1 MQCWTM
7 DPVVLLSAFII
18 IFLQADVCLA
28 ENRTQLFRDIF
39 NGYEPRVAPF
49 DTLPDVLHL
58 SGTISLISIRSV
70 NEKDQTFS
78 ASIWISMVWEDRR
91 LKWDPDSYKEITTIQ
106 TTSKYVWIPS
116 SVCIFNEVTNDKC
129 LTEEKPVTIYNSG
142 TVVYTTSR
150 ESTSQC
156 KIDISKYPF
165 DTQTCS
171 LQFGNLFSSSEFIY
185 FVAPHSFYSLAY
197 FDRSEEWEVVDTSVV
212 EYKVPGIQQLH
223 YHLVIKRKPS
233 FIVLTVLVPVIILS
247 ILNIFSYVLPIDSGE
262 KMGTSMAIFLTFAVF
277 LTMINDTMPKADSVP
292 PFMVYLSTQLV
303 VSGLTVILEAIVLR
317 VHFSSESTVEKPE
330 KCKVEPIDLDPE
342 QKKIRTWTKIKEF
355 LRMVKSRLTAKRLDM
370 IFMVLVIVTDFV
382 SFIVFMAETS

>member
-1 MQCWTM
+1 MQCRTM
-7 DPVVLLSAFII
+7 DPGVLLSAFII
-18 IFLQADVCLA
+18 IFLQADLCLA
-28 ENRTQLFRDIF
+28 ENRTQLFRDVF

-49 DTLPDVLHL
+49 DTVADVLYL

-78 ASIWISMVWEDRR
+78 ASIWISMAWQDRR
-91 LKWDPDSYKEITTIQ
+91 LIWDPDSYKEITTIQ

-129 LTEEKPVTIYNSG
+129 LTEEKPVTIYKSG

-185 FVAPHSFYSLAY
+185 FVAPHSVYSLAY
-197 FDRSEEWEVVDTSVV
+197 FDRSEEWEVLGTSD
-212 EYKVPGIQQLH
+212 KIPGIQQLH
-223 YHLVIKRKPS
+223 YNLVIKRKPS
-233 FIVLTVLVPVIILS
+233 FIVLTVLLPVIILS
-247 ILNIFSYVLPIDSGE
+247 ILNISSYVLPIDSGE

-277 LTMINDTMPKADSVP
+277 LTMINDTMPKADIVP

-317 VHFSSESTVEKPE
+317 VHFSSESTTEKPE
-330 KCKVEPIDLDPE
+330 KCKVEPIDLDQE
-342 QKKIRTWTKIKEF
+342 QKKIKIWTRIKEF
-355 LRMVKSRLTAKRLDM
+355 LSMVKSKITAKRLDM
-370 IFMVLVIVTDFV
+370 IFMVLVIVVDFI